1 MAREL
6 NVSRQAIHD
15 LIGRG
20 IISPDADG
28 LLDAELV
35 RVALANR
42 VRPSGKTAAA
52 LGHSVGSLP
61 PAGNAADTG
70 AAPDSTSYHVAKTL
84 REAAEARIAQLK
96 LAEMERKLIDAA
108 GAKRAAYTAFR
119 SLRDALMVVGRKI
132 APTVAA
138 QTDPRDVQQAIESAI
153 RDALDAFARRTL
165 VSLSS
170 DIGDGC
176 ATEDSA
182 VEDPAS

>member
-42 VRPSGKTAAA
+42 VRPSAKTAAA
-52 LGHSVGSLP
+52 LGPAAAGSP
-61 PAGNAADTG
+61 PAGAGADAA
-70 AAPDSTSYHVAKTL
+70 AAPDATSYHVAKTL
-84 REAAEARIAQLK
+84 REAAEAKIAQLK

-108 GAKRAAYTAFR
+108 GAKRAAYTAYR
-119 SLRDALMVVGRKI
+119 ALRDALMVVGRKI

-138 QTDPRDVQQAIESAI
+138 QTDPHEVQQAIESAI

-165 VSLSS
+165 VSLSAEL
-170 DIGDGC
+170 GDGAADD
-176 ATEDSA
+176 ATEG
-182 VEDPAS
+182 PA